1 MIITNGASILNLG
14 PGLRR
19 DVWIFAAISIVT
31 VILRIVSK
39 ARMGKFAQDDVLC
52 TSLTGSTILTI
63 GIENGYGQ
71 QVWNINTEDV
81 PKVIMYDYLS
91 QTFCSAGGVIGR
103 TAFTM
108 FIISILGTRKP
119 HRIMLWALIGAQIII
134 NTLFIL
140 IIFLQC
146 PGHASAINNKTG
158 EGKTE
163 SSAIIALNSAT
174 DLYLAIFSAYISWNL
189 KLNFRIKFG
198 LTGLLGLG
206 IFAMIASTIKTVQI
220 QVLVSVDSDPTVA
233 TVDLERW
240 LYIETYL
247 VLITLRLQYP
257 VSGH

>member
-1 MIITNGASILNLG
+1 MKGLQLFSVFQLTALFTTSRKMIITNGASILNLG

-39 ARMGKFAQDDVLC
+39 ARMGKFAQDDVL
-52 TSLTGSTILTI
+52 
-63 GIENGYGQ
+63 
-71 QVWNINTEDV
+71 
-81 PKVIMYDYLS
+81 VI
-91 QTFCSAGGVIGR
+91 F
-103 TAFTM
+103 
-108 FIISILGTRKP
+108 
-119 HRIMLWALIGAQIII
+119 ALIS
-134 NTLFIL
+134 NTN
-140 IIFLQC
+140 QY
-146 PGHASAINNKTG
+146 NNVKSS
-158 EGKTE
+158 ERTE